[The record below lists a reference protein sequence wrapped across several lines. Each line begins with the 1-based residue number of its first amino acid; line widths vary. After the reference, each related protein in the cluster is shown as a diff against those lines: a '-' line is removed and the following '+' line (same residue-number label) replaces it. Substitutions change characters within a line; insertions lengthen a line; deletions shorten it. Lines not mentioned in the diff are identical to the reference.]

1 MCSID
6 ARGCSYQQLDPKTLH
21 VEMRIMKRLLAV
33 VAMLGIMG
41 LGINL
46 SAQQPPAAQTEDSTQ
61 QKVGTQNQQRSAQ
74 SYEGKITKS
83 GDKLVLQDSASQTAY
98 QLDDQAKAKP
108 FEGQTVKIMATMDSS
123 TNTLHVV
130 DITPSTNR

>member
-1 MCSID
+1 
-6 ARGCSYQQLDPKTLH
+6 
-21 VEMRIMKRLLAV
+21 MKRLLAV
-33 VAMLGIMG
+33 VAMLGMTGI
-41 LGINL
+41 GINL
-46 SAQQPPAAQTEDSTQ
+46 SAQQPPASQTEDSAQ
-61 QKVGTQNQQRSAQ
+61 QKVGTQSQQRSAQ

-130 DITPSTNR
+130 DITPSTSR

>member
-1 MCSID
+1 
-6 ARGCSYQQLDPKTLH
+6 
-21 VEMRIMKRLLAV
+21 MKRLLAV
-33 VAMLGIMG
+33 VAMLGMTGFG
-41 LGINL
+41 LNL

>member
-1 MCSID
+1 MCNVD